1 MGAFCHLAVIACVL
15 RLPYPRNT
23 TAVEAT
29 AAPVMAVFPVVTVLL
44 CLMLAKRQ
52 AFWKTRG
59 RTQQRQGLKKPRD
72 ERHKAKIRC
81 YNAKPC
87 GVCRRALLL
96 SSARS
101 ARARFTAP

>member
-44 CLMLAKRQ
+44 CLMLAS
-52 AFWKTRG
+52 G
-59 RTQQRQGLKKPRD
+59 RRFG
-72 ERHKAKIRC
+72 
-81 YNAKPC
+81 
-87 GVCRRALLL
+87 RRAGGR
-96 SSARS
+96 SSG
-101 ARARFTAP
+101 RA